1 MTGRNDSPGSAPET
15 GPELVITRLFDAP
28 RSLVFKAWTEP
39 EHLVRWLGPKDFA
52 ASAVRLDVRPGGTWS
67 AVITSPEGRSHGMA
81 GVYREVAPP
90 ERLVFTFAWDEEEAE
105 RMLIALTFLERGGRT
120 EMTFR
125 QTGFRSAESRDS
137 HREGWNECFD
147 KLPGFLAQA

>member
-1 MTGRNDSPGSAPET
+1 MTGRNDSAGADPET
-15 GPELVITRLFDAP
+15 GPTLVITRLFDAP

-39 EHLVRWLGPKDFA
+39 EHLVRWLGPKDFS
-52 ASAVRLDVRPGGTWS
+52 ASGVRLDVRPGGAWR
-67 AVITSPEGRSHGMA
+67 AVITSPEGKSYGMA

-90 ERLVFTFAWDEEEAE
+90 ERLVFTFAWEEDEAE
-105 RMLIALTFLERGGRT
+105 QMLIAVTFTERDGKT

-137 HREGWNECFD
+137 HRGGWEECFD
-147 KLPGFLAQA
+147 RLPPYLAQL